1 MHLIHLNINIVK
13 RTKAAM
19 IGISESNL
27 DSTVF
32 DPEIYT
38 ENYEILC
45 FEMEELLL
53 VTLAVTLAIN

>member
-1 MHLIHLNINIVK
+1 
-13 RTKAAM
+13 M
-19 IGISESNL
+19 IDISESNL
-27 DSTVF
+27 DSTVL